1 MKRFLTIMMAASAIF
16 ALSSCKEDKPV
27 EIFDAPSITWAGNE
41 DFSTVDITE
50 DLNASLTVKA
60 EAGIK
65 SLTVDVRS
73 DIMESALEAIGIG
86 TTTLDLIGDQQVIAI
101 LDAVSQGALPT
112 GDALLNKTEVDFN
125 ISSLV
130 KMINAVTEED
140 SNHTF
145 VVKVT
150 DNADKSSEA
159 SCTFHRVG
167 VVSVSVAD
175 ADLWANTATL
185 AVKNATSVEYRVKGT
200 ENWNTVEAADGVYT
214 IVPEWEESTNDA
226 GLTIYTVKAGTGI
239 YAGNVYEFRINGE
252 ILAGADY
259 TAAEGD
265 AIPNGD
271 MSAWSNNSRNVIA
284 PNAEGESF
292 WDSGNNSLTS
302 MLGGGNL
309 CEEDQSESGVA
320 CLTTRSPFGI
330 MAPGNMYVGNFV
342 MDGAAGTANFGQK
355 YNWTARPAAL
365 SLRYKA
371 KVGTI
376 DSNGM
381 LSEEYIGQQDTS
393 RIYVAIVDWSA
404 QHGVLSGMVENP
416 TGMWDPAS
424 ATSVSEGKILGYGD
438 LLITK
443 NVDSWTNVEL
453 KINWYDKDA
462 GIPSSD
468 KYSIVISCATSLRGD
483 YLTGCK
489 SNQMWVDDFEW
500 VY

>member
-1 MKRFLTIMMAASAIF
+1 
-16 ALSSCKEDKPV
+16 
-27 EIFDAPSITWAGNE
+27 
-41 DFSTVDITE
+41 
-50 DLNASLTVKA
+50 
-60 EAGIK
+60 
-65 SLTVDVRS
+65 
-73 DIMESALEAIGIG
+73 
-86 TTTLDLIGDQQVIAI
+86 
-101 LDAVSQGALPT
+101 
-112 GDALLNKTEVDFN
+112 
-125 ISSLV
+125 
-130 KMINAVTEED
+130 
-140 SNHTF
+140 
-145 VVKVT
+145 
-150 DNADKSSEA
+150 
-159 SCTFHRVG
+159 
-167 VVSVSVAD
+167 
-175 ADLWANTATL
+175 
-185 AVKNATSVEYRVKGT
+185 
-200 ENWNTVEAADGVYT
+200 
-214 IVPEWEESTNDA
+214 
-226 GLTIYTVKAGTGI
+226 
-239 YAGNVYEFRINGE
+239 
-252 ILAGADY
+252 
-259 TAAEGD
+259 
-265 AIPNGD
+265 
-271 MSAWSNNSRNVIA
+271 
-284 PNAEGESF
+284 
-292 WDSGNNSLTS
+292 
-302 MLGGGNL
+302 
-309 CEEDQSESGVA
+309 
-320 CLTTRSPFGI
+320 
-330 MAPGNMYVGNFV
+330 

>member
-1 MKRFLTIMMAASAIF
+1 MKRFLTIMMATSAIF

-214 IVPEWEESTNDA
+214 IAPEWEESTNDA

-265 AIPNGD
+265 VIPNGD
-271 MSAWSNNSRNVIA
+271 MSAWSVKSGSLPY
-284 PNAEGESF
+284 PNAEGENF
-292 WDSGNNSLTS
+292 WDSGNNSFAK
-302 MLGGGNL
+302 L
-309 CEEDQSESGVA
+309 CQQDPEGVA
-320 CLTTRSPFGI
+320 CLKANMVFGAVF
-330 MAPGNMYVGNFV
+330 APGNMYTGDFV
-342 MDGAAGTANFGQK
+342 MSGLSGTASFGK
-355 YNWTARPAAL
+355 VYDWTARPSAL
-365 SLRYKA
+365 KVSYKA
-371 KVGTI
+371 NVGLI
-376 DSNGM
+376 DK
-381 LSEEYIGQQDTS
+381 IGSSDPDGSLYEGKQDIT
-393 RIYVAIVDWSA
+393 RIYAVVVDWTA
-404 QHGVLSGMVENP
+404 QHSVSSGLTEP
-416 TGMWDPAS
+416 AGMWDPAT
-424 ATSVSEGKILGYGD
+424 ANSVEEGKIIGYAS
-438 LLITK
+438 LNITE
-443 NVDSWTNVEL
+443 NQADFTDVE
-453 KINWYDKDA
+453 IPFVWYDTSAKPTE
-462 GIPSSD
+462 GN
-468 KYSIVISCATSLRGD
+468 YSVVISCATSNRGD
-483 YLTGCK
+483 YLTGC
-489 SNQMWVDDFEW
+489 STNELWVDDFEW

>member
-1 MKRFLTIMMAASAIF
+1 MMAASAIF

-86 TTTLDLIGDQQVIAI
+86 TTTLDLISDQQVIAI

-200 ENWNTVEAADGVYT
+200 EDWNTVEAADGVYT

-252 ILAGADY
+252 ILEGADY

-265 AIPNGD
+265 VIPNGD
-271 MSAWSNNSRNVIA
+271 MSAWSVKSGSLPY
-284 PNAEGESF
+284 PNAEGENF
-292 WDSGNNSLTS
+292 WDSGNNSFAKL
-302 MLGGGNL
+302 
-309 CEEDQSESGVA
+309 
-320 CLTTRSPFGI
+320 
-330 MAPGNMYVGNFV
+330 GNMYTGDFV
-342 MDGAAGTANFGQK
+342 MSGLSGTASFGK
-355 YNWTARPAAL
+355 VYDWTARPSAL
-365 SLRYKA
+365 KVSYKA
-371 KVGTI
+371 NVGLI
-376 DSNGM
+376 DK
-381 LSEEYIGQQDTS
+381 IGSSDPDGSLYEGKQDIT
-393 RIYVAIVDWSA
+393 RIYAVVVDWTA
-404 QHGVLSGMVENP
+404 QHSVSSGLTEP
-416 TGMWDPAS
+416 AGMWDPATAS
-424 ATSVSEGKILGYGD
+424 SLEEGAIIGYAS
-438 LLITK
+438 LNITESK
-443 NVDSWTNVEL
+443 AEFTDVE
-453 KINWYDKDA
+453 IPFVWYDTSAKPTE
-462 GIPSSD
+462 GN
-468 KYSIVISCATSLRGD
+468 YSVVISCATSNRGD
-483 YLTGCK
+483 YLTGC
-489 SNQMWVDDFEW
+489 STNELWVDDFEW